1 MGRDS
6 LLLTCQ
12 MCSMETLHTEQ
23 RLKNLLLMVGQQG
36 ASDLHLV
43 VGRYPT
49 LRIDGKLHPIAQEK
63 ILTPADTKALSDVL
77 LTEDKKQELAAVGQ
91 TDFSYSLEDKIR
103 FRTNVFFQKGYVSV
117 TMRFVMDRLR
127 NLEEL
132 NIPTSLYGLANYT
145 QGLVLITGPVGHG
158 KSTTLASIIDYINH
172 NQEKHIV
179 TIEDPIEFVYN
190 QDRCIVNQR
199 EVGRDAKTFP
209 DALRAVFREDAN
221 VVLLGELRDL
231 ETISTA
237 MTAAE
242 TGHLIFATMHTNDS
256 SQTIDRIIDV
266 FPSHQQNQIRSQL
279 ASVLLGVISQRLLP
293 RTGGGRIPAIEI
305 MLNTHAIEN
314 LIRENKVHQLDS
326 VIETSSKDG
335 MIALDR
341 SLADLVRRGLISVG
355 DALAYAKNRDYL
367 QMLVGKEE

>member
-1 MGRDS
+1 
-6 LLLTCQ
+6 
-12 MCSMETLHTEQ
+12 METLHTEQ
-23 RLKNLLLMVGQQG
+23 RLKNLLMLVGQQG

-49 LRIDGKLHPIAQEK
+49 LRIDGKLHPLVQEK

-77 LTEDKKQELAAVGQ
+77 LTEDKKQELIGTGQ
-91 TDFSYSLEDKIR
+91 TDFSYNLDDQVR

-117 TMRFVMDRLR
+117 TMRFIMDRLR

-132 NIPTSLYGLANYT
+132 NIPASLYGFANYS

-158 KSTTLASIIDYINH
+158 KSTTLAAIIDYINH

-190 QDRCIVNQR
+190 QDRCIINQR
-199 EVGRDAKTFP
+199 EIGRDAKNFP

-242 TGHLIFATMHTNDS
+242 TGHLIFATLHTNDS
-256 SQTIDRIIDV
+256 AQTIDRIIDV

-293 RTGGGRIPAIEI
+293 RTGGGRIPAAEI
-305 MLNTHAIEN
+305 MFKNHAVEN
-314 LIRENKVHQLDS
+314 LIRENKIHQLDS
-326 VIETSSKDG
+326 VIETGLKEG
-335 MIALDR
+335 MMSLDR
-341 SLADLVRRGLISVG
+341 VLADLVRRGLISVN
-355 DALAYAKNRDYL
+355 DAFIYAKNREYL
-367 QMLVGKEE
+367 QMLMSKG

>member
-1 MGRDS
+1 
-6 LLLTCQ
+6 
-12 MCSMETLHTEQ
+12 METLHVEQ
-23 RLKNLLLMVGQQG
+23 RLKNLLLLVGQQG

-49 LRIDGKLHPIAQEK
+49 LRIDGKLHPITQERL
-63 ILTPADTKALSDVL
+63 LTPADTKALSDVL
-77 LTEDKKQELAAVGQ
+77 LTEDKKQELIAVGQ
-91 TDFSYSLEDKIR
+91 TDFSYNFDDQMR

-132 NIPTSLYGLANYT
+132 SIPTSLYGFANYS

-158 KSTTLASIIDYINH
+158 KSTTLAAIIDYINH

-190 QDRCIVNQR
+190 QDRCIINQR
-199 EVGRDAKTFP
+199 EIGRDAKNFP

-242 TGHLIFATMHTNDS
+242 TGHLIFATLHTNDS
-256 SQTIDRIIDV
+256 AQTIDRIIDV

-279 ASVLLGVISQRLLP
+279 ASVLLGVMSQRLIP
-293 RTGGGRIPAIEI
+293 RVGGGRIPAVEI
-305 MLNTHAIEN
+305 MFKNHAVEN
-314 LIRENKVHQLDS
+314 LIRENKIHQLDS
-326 VIETSSKDG
+326 VIETGLKEG
-335 MIALDR
+335 MMSLDR
-341 SLADLVRRGLISVG
+341 VLADLVRRGLITVN
-355 DALAYAKNRDYL
+355 DAFVYAKNREYL
-367 QMLVGKEE
+367 QMLMSKE